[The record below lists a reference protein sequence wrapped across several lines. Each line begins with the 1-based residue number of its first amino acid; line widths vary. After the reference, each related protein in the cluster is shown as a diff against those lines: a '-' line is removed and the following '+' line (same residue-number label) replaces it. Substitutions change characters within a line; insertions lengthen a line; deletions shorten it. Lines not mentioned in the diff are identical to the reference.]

1 MSDQYQRDEAFA
13 YFVKKFGERTCPI
26 EADPAVIEKYR
37 GRLPEQL
44 LTYWRHEGWGAW
56 KDGLFWVVNP
66 DDYAAVLEAW
76 IADTPLEGAD
86 QWHVIAR
93 SAFGRLYLFG
103 ENTGAEININA
114 PFNTCTA
121 SSSDLKRKLSKSE
134 LDENIR
140 SFFAFMD
147 VDEPDAIDTNK
158 KPLFNRALKKLGYLE
173 PHEMYGFEHAL
184 VAGGPNTLDNL
195 AKVEIAP
202 YLLMLRDL
210 GGPMAFPFFDYDFDA
225 LAAEALKD

>member
-1 MSDQYQRDEAFA
+1 MSDQYERDEAFA
-13 YFVKKFGERTCPI
+13 YFVKKFGERTYPI
-26 EADPAVIEKYR
+26 DADPAVIEKYR
-37 GRLPEQL
+37 GRLPAQL

-66 DDYAAVLEAW
+66 DDYADVLDAW

-93 SAFGRLYLFG
+93 SAFGELFLFG
-103 ENTGAEININA
+103 EKTGFDVNIDTLANI
-114 PFNTCTA
+114 CTA
-121 SSSDLKRKLSKSE
+121 TKSDLKHKDRNE
-134 LDENIR
+134 LEEDVR
-140 SFFAFMD
+140 SFFAFINLKHLD
-147 VDEPDAIDTNK
+147 FKDNNE

-195 AKVEIAP
+195 AKVEIEP

>member
-1 MSDQYQRDEAFA
+1 MSDQYERDEAFA
-13 YFVKKFGERTCPI
+13 YFVKKFGERTYPI
-26 EADPAVIEKYR
+26 DADPAVIEKYR
-37 GRLPEQL
+37 GRLPAQL

-66 DDYAAVLEAW
+66 DDYAGVLDAW

-93 SAFGRLYLFG
+93 SAFGVLFLCG
-103 ENTGAEININA
+103 EQTGTGIEISTKGNMTNA
-114 PFNTCTA
+114 
-121 SSSDLKRKLSKSE
+121 SKSHLKKKSKTDLNE
-134 LDENIR
+134 DIR
-140 SFFAFMD
+140 SFFAFTNPEYL
-147 VDEPDAIDTNK
+147 DEEDGND

-195 AKVEIAP
+195 AKVEIEP

>member
-13 YFVKKFGERTCPI
+13 YFAKKFGERTYPI
-26 EADPAVIEKYR
+26 DADPAVIEKYR
-37 GRLPEQL
+37 GRLPAQL

-66 DDYAAVLEAW
+66 DDYADVLEAW

-93 SAFGRLYLFG
+93 SAFGELFLLG
-103 ENTGAEININA
+103 EKTGAGVNIDTLTNI
-114 PFNTCTA
+114 CTA
-121 SSSDLKRKLSKSE
+121 AKSDLKQKDRNE
-134 LDENIR
+134 LEENIR
-140 SFFAFMD
+140 SFFAFRNLKHLD
-147 VDEPDAIDTNK
+147 IKDKNE